1 MIASII
7 AKGISIFTALTLI
20 AAGLILLMPSTG
32 AQAHEPQDCQ
42 RVCGAGAEAD
52 QVSGAY
58 LATDVPAETGMGV
71 AAKIFV
77 VILVILGTAAFA
89 LIMAH
94 CGPRTEHTGGSCPEP
109 KMTPAPHGLIGIR
122 CSHPAK

>member
-32 AQAHEPQDCQ
+32 AQAHEPDNCQ
-42 RVCGAGAEAD
+42 RVCGAGPGAD
-52 QVSGAY
+52 QVPGAY
-58 LATDVPAETGMGV
+58 LATDVPAETGIGI

-77 VILVILGTAAFA
+77 VILIILGTASFA

-94 CGPRTEHTGGSCPEP
+94 FGPRTEHTNGSCPDP
-109 KMTPAPHGLIGIR
+109 KMVPGPHGLVGFQ

>member
-7 AKGISIFTALTLI
+7 AKGISIFTALALI
-20 AAGLILLMPSTG
+20 AAGLILLMPSAD
-32 AQAHEPQDCQ
+32 AQAHETPNCQ
-42 RVCGAGAEAD
+42 RVCGASPEQPA
-52 QVSGAY
+52 GAY
-58 LATDVPAETGMGV
+58 LATDVPGETGMGV

-89 LIMAH
+89 LVMAH

>member
-7 AKGISIFTALTLI
+7 AKGISIFTALALI
-20 AAGLILLMPSTG
+20 AAGLILLTPATS

-42 RVCGAGAEAD
+42 RVCDAGAD
-52 QVSGAY
+52 QVPGAY

-89 LIMAH
+89 LVMAH
-94 CGPRTEHTGGSCPEP
+94 CGPKTEHTGGSCPEP

-122 CSHPAK
+122 CSHPAR